1 MRLMVILHLDPCP
14 QTQIELIDRC
24 DAFQVE
30 PLDQLSAK
38 RSPESF
44 NLSFRWS
51 VTGPAVYQM
60 NPEPRAQQP
69 QIIAAEAGMIIQQ
82 EFTHDAAPGHR
93 LIEHG
98 EETLFGFT
106 EAAFQI
112 RNQPAPVIDEPEND
126 HALLPPCCRIHQ
138 RRTMQRI
145 GLPEFS
151 AHRGFPAVSRRV
163 IPLHAWHGQT
173 MPVKQPLHTRP
184 ADLARGNP
192 SGQFQ
197 FPQNQMRRTARIFS
211 FHIEDQLL

>member
-38 RSPESF
+38 RCPESF

-82 EFTHDAAPGHR
+82 EFTHDAAPGHG
-93 LIEHG
+93 LIEDS
-98 EETLFGFT
+98 EKTLFGFAKT
-106 EAAFQI
+106 AFQI
-112 RNQPAPVIDEPEND
+112 RNQAAPVINESEDD
-126 HALLPPCCRIHQ
+126 HALGSSRRRIHQ
-138 RRTMQRI
+138 
-145 GLPEFS
+145 
-151 AHRGFPAVSRRV
+151 H
-163 IPLHAWHGQT
+163 
-173 MPVKQPLHTRP
+173 
-184 ADLARGNP
+184 
-192 SGQFQ
+192 
-197 FPQNQMRRTARIFS
+197 
-211 FHIEDQLL
+211 